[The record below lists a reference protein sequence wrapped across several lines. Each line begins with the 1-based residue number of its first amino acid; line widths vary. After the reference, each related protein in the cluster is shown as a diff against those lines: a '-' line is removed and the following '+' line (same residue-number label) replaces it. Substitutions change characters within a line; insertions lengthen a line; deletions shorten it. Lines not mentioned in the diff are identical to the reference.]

1 MTVEDLAAMNAAA
14 FHIARAY
21 LNRCDPDPAVVREF
35 RLLSDTF
42 LYASAGS

>member
-1 MTVEDLAAMNAAA
+1 MTREELAVMHAAA

-35 RLLSDTF
+35 RSLSDTF